1 MPMEFLHGRPLEL
14 DELESIR
21 VQIESG
27 FDEIDAVAPEIRGMV
42 ARNWATS
49 SGKAPA

>member
-1 MPMEFLHGRPLEL
+1 MVARWNSTNWNRF
-14 DELESIR
+14 R